1 MATPFHF
8 PVTAAQVGTY
18 FVGQYYQVLQ
28 HQPELVH
35 QFYSEASTMVRIDGT
50 MREAATAM
58 LQIHAVIMSLNYTG
72 VEIKT
77 AHSLESW
84 NGGILVMVSGSVL
97 IKNFSGRRQFVQTF
111 FLAPQEK
118 GYFVLNDIFH
128 FIDDEP
134 LHQHPVA
141 YLSQSNVDS
150 NLYASAAIREPV
162 SNYVMDR
169 ETQAREFVS
178 PADIKENGPVDT
190 YSFSEEPLQHIPE
203 AESIL
208 DGTFA
213 ESNGSLENSVDRVP
227 DHLSAP
233 VEEPVGEPQKR
244 TYASILQVAKGQSAT
259 RSPPQSSVSKSTPL
273 ASEWN
278 HEPEPPTQ
286 QSVASST
293 AVESSGAEA
302 AEDFSA
308 LEDEGEI
315 KSVYVRNLPST
326 VSAVEIEEEFKKF
339 GRLKPDAVAIRNRK
353 DIGVCYAFVEFEDIN
368 GVQNAIKASTVQIAG
383 QQIFIEERRAN
394 RINAF
399 RGGRRG
405 RGRGGYGYPTEV
417 PRGRFGARSFGSRN
431 GYEGGNY
438 DYNRL
443 RGNGLYRPAPQQDR
457 GFSSYQVSR
466 SEQNQ
471 SE

>member
-35 QFYSEASTMVRIDGT
+35 QFYSDASTMLRIDGT

-84 NGGILVMVSGSVL
+84 NGGILVMVSGSVH

-134 LHQHPVA
+134 LHHHPVA

-150 NLYASAAIREPV
+150 KLYASATIPEPV

-169 ETQAREFVS
+169 ETRAMEFVA

-190 YSFSEEPLQHIPE
+190 YSFSEEPLQHIPG

-208 DGTFA
+208 EGNFA
-213 ESNGSLENSVDRVP
+213 ESNGSLENSMDRVP
-227 DHLSAP
+227 DHLSAS

-259 RSPPQSSVSKSTPL
+259 RSPPRSSVSKSTPP

-278 HEPEPPTQ
+278 HEPEQPTQ

-293 AVESSGAEA
+293 AVESLGAEA

-326 VSAVEIEEEFKKF
+326 VSAAEVEEEFKKF

-353 DIGVCYAFVEFEDIN
+353 DIGVCYAFVEFEDTN

-383 QQIFIEERRAN
+383 QQVFIEERRAN

-405 RGRGGYGYPTEV
+405 RGRGGYGYATEV

-431 GYEGGNY
+431 GYDGGSH
-438 DYNRL
+438 DYNRT
-443 RGNGLYRPAPQQDR
+443 RGNGFYRPAPRQDR
-457 GFSSYQVSR
+457 GFSSKQVSR